1 MARGISGSDLG
12 IRAGNIGDWIR
23 SPKKEAVFNAGI
35 GAERLTRRFF
45 CCLFL
50 TDTPQ
55 RDN

>member
-1 MARGISGSDLG
+1 MARGISGPDLG
-12 IRAGNIGDWIR
+12 IPAGNIGDWIG
-23 SPKKEAVFNAGI
+23 SPKKEAVFNAEI